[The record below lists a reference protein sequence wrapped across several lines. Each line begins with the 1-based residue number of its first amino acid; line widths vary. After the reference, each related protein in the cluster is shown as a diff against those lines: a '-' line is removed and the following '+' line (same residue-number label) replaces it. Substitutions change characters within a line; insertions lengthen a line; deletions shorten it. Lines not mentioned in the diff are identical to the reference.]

1 MIRRPPRSTPI
12 DTSFPSTTLVR
23 SHAVFKIG
31 SNALKNG
38 VMVSLSA
45 ISFIAIF
52 FLNVPCPIVVIA
64 AALIGFLG
72 GKVMED
78 KFYVIKGHAAKKA
91 NEEAARSEEQPSDLQ
106 SLMRTS

>member
-1 MIRRPPRSTPI
+1 MAI
-12 DTSFPSTTLVR
+12 VV
-23 SHAVFKIG
+23 HAVFKIG
-31 SNALKNG
+31 SKALKNG

-52 FLNVPCPIVVIA
+52 FFNVPFPIVVIA

-91 NEEAARSEEQPSDLQ
+91 NEEAAFIERAIQTRKPNHRRSVLTALPWHGDRKSVG
-106 SLMRTS
+106 SG